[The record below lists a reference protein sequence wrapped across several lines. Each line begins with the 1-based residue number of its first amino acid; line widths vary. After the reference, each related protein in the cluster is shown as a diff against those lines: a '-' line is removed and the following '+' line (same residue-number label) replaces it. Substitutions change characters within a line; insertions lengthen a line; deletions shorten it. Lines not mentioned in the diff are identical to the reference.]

1 MKRLHTV
8 ISLVALSA
16 LATACSGGSETS
28 EPAPETTAEATPAET
43 PAEAPAEPAMAEPA
57 AAAVA
62 ADDTTTTDGVD
73 YASLKGDAA
82 AGKMTFGQCATCH
95 STEAGKNRAGPS
107 LAAVVGRKAASIEG
121 FAYSDAM
128 KASGITWSE
137 AKIYQFIE
145 NPARVVPDTQMY
157 FQGLPTA
164 QDRAN
169 VVAYLKNP
177 S

>member
-43 PAEAPAEPAMAEPA
+43 PAEPAMAEPEPA
-57 AAAVA
+57 AAPAIA

-73 YASLKGDAA
+73 FASLKGDAA
-82 AGKMTFGQCATCH
+82 AGKETFGQCATCH

-107 LAAVVGRKAASIEG
+107 LAAIVGRKAASIEG

-137 AKIYQFIE
+137 AKIAQFIE

-157 FQGLPTA
+157 FQGLSDA
-164 QDRAN
+164 QERAN